1 MNWES
6 FCSKCKWK
14 TPYVGCSKESDIS
27 VSFSSDFNRKPCPS
41 IDVKMDEKWRQLVND
56 NPRLFNGQKFRLN
69 SVRTNPSSES
79 SPEILLEVG
88 LTDYKT
94 AMCTNHCEDQ
104 VSLSNLRTHSLE
116 HYQDI
121 HACFADPVAVNVVVV
136 TSDDRLVLIR
146 RADWVG
152 EAKGLLDVPGG
163 HAEPEVRLF
172 RKLIF
177 KSVRKHRSRDLKE
190 IRYIFL

>member
-6 FCSKCKWK
+6 FCSKRRWK
-14 TPYVGCSKESDIS
+14 TLHVGCSKESDVI

-41 IDVKMDEKWRQLVND
+41 IDAKTDEKWHQLVND

-69 SVRTNPSSES
+69 AIKTKST
-79 SPEILLEVG
+79 EILLEVG

-104 VSLSNLRTHSLE
+104 TILSNLQTHGLE
-116 HYQDI
+116 NYMDSHS
-121 HACFADPVAVNVVVV
+121 CFADPIAVNVVVI
-136 TSDDRLVLIR
+136 TSDDRMVLIR

-163 HAEPEVRLF
+163 HAEPEVIIF
-172 RKLIF
+172 RSDVIF
-177 KSVRKHRSRDLKE
+177 FFNSFSHP
-190 IRYIFL
+190 